1 MTLRKVQSQINER
14 LREIERDLEPL
25 VHNATKEFKK
35 VTPKRTGNAK
45 RQTTKKGNS
54 IDANYPYANRLNEG
68 YSRQAPNG
76 MTDPTIDYIR
86 EFVRKT
92 LR

>member
-1 MTLRKVQSQINER
+1 MRVRKVRNEIAPR

-25 VHNATKEFKK
+25 VRNATKEFKK

-45 RQTTKKGNS
+45 RQTTQKGNS

-86 EFVRKT
+86 GFVRKI

>member
-1 MTLRKVQSQINER
+1 MTLRKVKSQINER

-25 VHNATKEFKK
+25 VRNATKEFKK

-45 RQTTKKGNS
+45 RQTTQKGNS

-86 EFVRKT
+86 GFVRKI